1 MNNDDFFSDILN
13 TDENENNFTIKSE
26 DDFEFDFEEDDY
38 EEQDIIPMENDKMIS
53 ENKISENYKR
63 NKNEIQNSV
72 ETLQGNINSMLS
84 TINIKPEDMYA
95 DKNLLPG
102 LDLQAEKYDYEKDL
116 ELIKIDS
123 KETLECLANLYL
135 TEDMMKAKNVY
146 KIIKDD
152 ASNLAKLNFS
162 IQMGQKS
169 LISCMDQLDVGVND
183 PDMYQAVTMF
193 MKEIRDNVKMA
204 YDIQR
209 KMKDFYKELKSELQ
223 EINAGE
229 ETVISKE
236 DNYTIIGDPKMLNDL
251 FDQFKDDPTMLRKLM
266 EKK

>member
-13 TDENENNFTIKSE
+13 SDDNNSNNFSSNQEEKY
-26 DDFEFDFEEDDY
+26 DFDFEDENY
-38 EEQDIIPMENDKMIS
+38 EEQEIYQKDEDKMIY
-53 ENKISENYKR
+53 ENKISDNYKR
-63 NKNEIQNSV
+63 NKSEIQNSV
-72 ETLQGNINSMLS
+72 ETLQGNIKSMLS

-102 LDLQAEKYDYEKDL
+102 LDIQVEKYDYEKDL

-152 ASNLAKLNFS
+152 ASNLSKLNFS

-169 LISCMDQLDVGVND
+169 LISCMNQLDLGVND
-183 PDMYQAVTMF
+183 PEMYQAVTMF

-204 YDIQR
+204 YEIQR
-209 KMKDFYKELKSELQ
+209 KMKDFYKELKEELQ

-229 ETVISKE
+229 ETIIPQE
-236 DNYTIIGDPKMLNDL
+236 NNYTIIGDPKMLNDL
-251 FDQFKDDPTMLRKLM
+251 FDQFKDDPTML
-266 EKK
+266 KKILNK